1 MMEMKDREEISGE
14 SFKKNRGKEIS
25 INGESYFYKNFYPD
39 DFLNVKGQEIAKRAS
54 LIASAGM
61 HNFLM
66 EGSPGCGKSMI
77 AKRVRWILPPVSEEE
92 ILSIA
97 KHQFLDGETPT
108 FEPFRPFRSPHH
120 TATTASIFGGGS
132 HTARI
137 GEVALAHNGVLFF
150 DELPHF
156 QKRVLEALR
165 EPLQDRVVNISRVN
179 SKISYD
185 ANFMFISAMN
195 PCFCGNFL
203 SKSSRCECSPKEIR
217 RYKKRLSEP
226 LLDRIDI
233 FVVMQEVSA
242 KDKESIDSLSMHQM
256 VIEAF
261 KFQKERGQ
269 KNLNG
274 KLTEKEIE
282 NIAN

>member
-1 MMEMKDREEISGE
+1 
-14 SFKKNRGKEIS
+14 
-25 INGESYFYKNFYPD
+25 
-39 DFLNVKGQEIAKRAS
+39 
-54 LIASAGM
+54 
-61 HNFLM
+61 M

-108 FEPFRPFRSPHH
+108 LEPFRPFRSPHH

-165 EPLQDRVVNISRVN
+165 EPLPR
-179 SKISYD
+179 
-185 ANFMFISAMN
+185 
-195 PCFCGNFL
+195 
-203 SKSSRCECSPKEIR
+203 IR
-217 RYKKRLSEP
+217 RFWLKLFSEG
-226 LLDRIDI
+226 
-233 FVVMQEVSA
+233 V
-242 KDKESIDSLSMHQM
+242 
-256 VIEAF
+256 
-261 KFQKERGQ
+261 
-269 KNLNG
+269 
-274 KLTEKEIE
+274 
-282 NIAN
+282 